1 MSRYCAGSRSGE
13 FTVKELGILFGIL
26 ALAAMLYAA
35 MKLETTELFVA
46 VLCVAVLA
54 RLAGVPPGALSGAAA
69 LAFILRYT
77 RYVGTRH

>member
-1 MSRYCAGSRSGE
+1 MMMLA
-13 FTVKELGILFGIL
+13 ILYGVL

-35 MKLETTELFVA
+35 MRLETTGLFFA
-46 VLCVAVLA
+46 VLGVAVLA

-77 RYVGTRH
+77 RYVGTSH